1 MTTRMI
7 EVACA
12 SVKGVVGVSA
22 DGDSYNNFD
31 VFISYNAA
39 GTFDAVKAKV
49 RKLIADEGLKP
60 LQTGKYA
67 ILMVDSDSMI
77 RGSIT
82 YYPVEV

>member
-7 EVACA
+7 ETACA
-12 SVKGVVGVSA
+12 SVKGVVGVAA
-22 DGDSYNNFD
+22 DSDNYNSFD

-39 GTFDAVKAKV
+39 NTFDAVKAKV
-49 RKLIADEGLKP
+49 CKLIADENLKP
-60 LQTGKYA
+60 VETGKYA
-67 ILMVDSDSMI
+67 ILMLDSDSMI

>member
-7 EVACA
+7 ETACA
-12 SVKGVVGVSA
+12 SMKGVVGVAA
-22 DGDSYNNFD
+22 DSDSYNSFD
-31 VFISYNAA
+31 VFISYNAT

-49 RKLIADEGLKP
+49 RKLIADENLKP
-60 LQTGKYA
+60 VETGKYA
-67 ILMVDSDSMI
+67 ILMLDSNDMI

>member
-7 EVACA
+7 EIACA
-12 SVKGVVGVSA
+12 SVKGVVGVAA
-22 DGDSYNNFD
+22 DSDSYNSFD
-31 VFISYNAA
+31 VFISYSAA

-49 RKLIADEGLKP
+49 RKLIADEDLKP
-60 LQTGKYA
+60 IETGKYA
-67 ILMVDSDSMI
+67 ILMLDSDSMI

>member
-7 EVACA
+7 ETACA
-12 SVKGVVGVSA
+12 SVKGVVGVAA
-22 DGDSYNNFD
+22 DSDSYNGFD

-49 RKLIADEGLKP
+49 CKLIADENLKP
-60 LQTGKYA
+60 VETGKYA
-67 ILMVDSDSMI
+67 ILMLDSNSMI

-82 YYPVEV
+82 YYPIEV

>member
-7 EVACA
+7 EIACA
-12 SVKGVVGVSA
+12 SVKGVVGVAA
-22 DGDSYNNFD
+22 DSGNYNGFD

-49 RKLIADEGLKP
+49 LELIADEDLKP
-60 LQTGKYA
+60 IETGKYA
-67 ILMVDSDSMI
+67 ILMLDSNDMI

>member
-7 EVACA
+7 EIACA
-12 SVKGVVGVSA
+12 SVKGVVGVAA
-22 DGDSYNNFD
+22 DSDNYNGFD
-31 VFISYNAA
+31 VFISYNTA

-49 RKLIADEGLKP
+49 CKLIADENLKAVE
-60 LQTGKYA
+60 TGKYA
-67 ILMVDSDSMI
+67 ILMLDNDSMI

>member
-31 VFISYNAA
+31 VFISYNTA
-39 GTFDAVKAKV
+39 GTFDTVKAKV

-67 ILMVDSDSMI
+67 ILMLDNDSMI